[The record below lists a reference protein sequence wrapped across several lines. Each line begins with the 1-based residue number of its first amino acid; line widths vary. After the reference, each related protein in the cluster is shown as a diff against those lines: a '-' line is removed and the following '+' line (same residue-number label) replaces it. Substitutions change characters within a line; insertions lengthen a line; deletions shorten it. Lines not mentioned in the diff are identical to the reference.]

1 MKNKK
6 FVALL
11 IAILATATVLGTVA
25 FLTSTTETV
34 KNTFTVGNIAIKL
47 DEAALQDDN
56 RTAVSE
62 DKDTSRVITNKYEN
76 LMPGDSMDKD
86 PTVHV
91 LPGSAEA
98 YLFVKVDV
106 PQAGNLVLSLFK
118 TGELTIEQI
127 QANKDNIPA
136 LAQLVADKFVTG
148 LDLDKW
154 QIMNEDELKSAL
166 SAYISNID
174 LSDPQYVEED
184 DTLSF
189 VLGYKET
196 VKNEGEKSNECDG
209 TVHVTLFEKFNVP
222 GKWDAEELENFDGA
236 VLEVIAYAIQKANID
251 DLEAAYTELKPT
263 ILPE

>member
-6 FVALL
+6 LVALL
-11 IAILATATVLGTVA
+11 IAVLATATVLGTVA

-34 KNTFTVGNIAIKL
+34 KNTFTVGNIVIKL
-47 DEAALQDDN
+47 DEAELQDDN

-62 DKDTSRVITNKYEN
+62 DKDTSRVITNKYDN

-118 TGELTIEQI
+118 TGELTIDQI

-148 LDLDKW
+148 LDLTKW
-154 QIMNEDELKSAL
+154 EIMNEDELQTAL
-166 SAYISNID
+166 AAYINNID
-174 LSDPQYVEED
+174 MSDPQYVED
-184 DTLSF
+184 DATLSF
-189 VLGYKET
+189 ILGYKET
-196 VKNEGEKSNECDG
+196 VKNDGEKSDECDG
-209 TVHVTLFEKFNVP
+209 AVHITVFEEFKVP

-236 VLEVIAYAIQKANID
+236 VLEITAYAIQKANID
-251 DLEAAYTELKPT
+251 DLAAAYAELFPND
-263 ILPE
+263 